1 MSVFRA
7 GKTLM
12 LNNFPKARAGERL
25 DVIKFVAGL
34 KKYGKD
40 TVLYKGSFPYRR
52 LSASMLPLPGALE
65 LAFSRHLSD
74 D

>member
-12 LNNFPKARAGERL
+12 LNNFPKARAGEGL
-25 DVIKFVAGL
+25 NVIKFVAGL
-34 KKYGKD
+34 KKYGK
-40 TVLYKGSFPYRR
+40 TLYYKGSFPYRR
-52 LSASMLPLPGALE
+52 LSASMLPLPGASK
-65 LAFSRHLSD
+65 LAFSQHLSD

>member
-12 LNNFPKARAGERL
+12 LNNFPKARAGEGL

-34 KKYGKD
+34 KKYGK
-40 TVLYKGSFPYRR
+40 TLYYKESFPYGR
-52 LSASMLPLPGALE
+52 LSASMPSLPEGFK

-74 D
+74 N

>member
-1 MSVFRA
+1 MLVFRA

-40 TVLYKGSFPYRR
+40 TVQQRVISIWEIVSFNV
-52 LSASMLPLPGALE
+52 AIIGALKS
-65 LAFSRHLSD
+65 AFSRHLSD

>member
-12 LNNFPKARAGERL
+12 LNNFPKARAGKRL

-40 TVLYKGSFPYRR
+40 TVL
-52 LSASMLPLPGALE
+52 
-65 LAFSRHLSD
+65 
-74 D
+74 

>member
-12 LNNFPKARAGERL
+12 LNNFPKARAGEVL

-40 TVLYKGSFPYRR
+40 TVL
-52 LSASMLPLPGALE
+52 
-65 LAFSRHLSD
+65 
-74 D
+74 

>member
-40 TVLYKGSFPYRR
+40 TVLKRVISIKENVSFNPIITGGIQVSI
-52 LSASMLPLPGALE
+52 LSTSL
-65 LAFSRHLSD
+65 R
-74 D
+74 